1 MRLLLATILTFAAVP
16 AAAQD
21 PRAAE
26 NAETILY
33 VLKLQDRETGGFKVT
48 PDGKPSLRAC
58 NGAVKALKYLGAKAV
73 PNRDKVAAFV
83 LSCHDPATGAF
94 AEPGGKP
101 DVAITSIGVMA
112 AAELDI
118 PKEKYAKAMDYL
130 GKNAKTFE
138 EVRIAAAAVEAWGV
152 KDCPFDLEPW
162 IEAARKQLFDE
173 FRQPGPPDNR
183 ARVMGSAVA
192 MLVRLG
198 SRFHDPDGAFAKL
211 VNTGQRADGGW
222 GKGGEKGSDLETTYR
237 VMRALHLL
245 KVRPA
250 GAAKVREFVAKCR
263 NADGGYG
270 VKPGDPSS
278 MSGVYYASIVSAWL
292 GE

>member
-1 MRLLLATILTFAAVP
+1 MRLLIPAVLLGLAPVG

-26 NAETILY
+26 NAETLLY
-33 VLKLQDRETGGFKVT
+33 VLKLQDQETGGFKVT

-58 NGAVKALKYLGAKAV
+58 NGAVKALKYLGGKAV

-83 LSCHDPATGAF
+83 MSCYDPTAGTF

-112 AAELDI
+112 AAELGI

-130 GKNAKTFE
+130 KANVKSFE
-138 EVRIAAAAVEAWGV
+138 EARIAAAAVEAWGV
-152 KDCPFDLEPW
+152 KDCPFDLTPW
-162 IEAARKQLFDE
+162 FKIAAEHGAAK
-173 FRQPGPPDNR
+173 
-183 ARVMGSAVA
+183 ARDPKDGGARETGSLVA
-192 MLVRLG
+192 MELRLG
-198 SRFHDPDGAFAKL
+198 RDGINSGGVAEMLNA
-211 VNTGQRADGGW
+211 GQRDDGGW
-222 GKGGEKGSDLETTYR
+222 GKAGGQTSDLESTYR
-237 VMRALHLL
+237 VMRAFHLL
-245 KVRPA
+245 KESPVH
-250 GAAKVREFVAKCR
+250 AAKVRAFVAKCR

-270 VKPGDPSS
+270 VTTGAVSS

-292 GE
+292 GDK